1 MSANL
6 RKVGASFRTVFAPI
20 QSTYEKQGEWR
31 TQKCNPCFGAES
43 PPLSTGQQ
51 TTRFHAAPY
60 GTVSANLRKVGA
72 SFRRGTV
79 FAPIQSTYEKEA
91 TGMENPKMQ
100 SLFWCRKP
108 TSRVRT
114 SNRRFLSAANCP
126 VLCSRIGPS
135 VCGKSGLPFAEV
147 PCLHQSNLHMKKK
160 LREWRTQKC
169 NPCFGAERPPLSTGQ
184 QTARF
189 YAAPYGTVSSKLR
202 KVGASFRRGTLF
214 APIQSTYEKEATG
227 MENPKMQSLFWCRK
241 PTSQYAPSNYP
252 VPCSAVL
259 DGQANY
265 PVSCQCKFA
274 ESRGFL
280 SPRYRV
286 CTNPIY
292 IWKGSYGNGEPKNAI
307 LVLVQKAHLLVR
319 ASKLPGF
326 MQRRMGP

>member
-1 MSANL
+1 MQICGKSGLPFAEVPCLHQSNL
-6 RKVGASFRTVFAPI
+6 HMEGKLR
-20 QSTYEKQGEWR
+20 EWR

-43 PPLSTGQQ
+43 PPLSTGLQ

-79 FAPIQSTYEKEA
+79 FAPIQSTYEKKA

-100 SLFWCRKP
+100 S
-108 TSRVRT
+108 
-114 SNRRFLSAANCP
+114 
-126 VLCSRIGPS
+126 
-135 VCGKSGLPFAEV
+135 EV
-147 PCLHQSNLHMKKK
+147 PFCTNPIYICK
-160 LREWRTQKC
+160 WRTQKC

-259 DGQANY
+259 DR
-265 PVSCQCKFA
+265 QCKFA

-280 SPRYRV
+280 SPRYRANLHQSNLLHDGSLKTAKWAF
-286 CTNPIY
+286 CTQKGNPF
-292 IWKGSYGNGEPKNAI
+292 
-307 LVLVQKAHLLVR
+307 LVR
-319 ASKLPGF
+319 RGTSLHMYGQANTRF
-326 MQRRMGP
+326 HQRRMGP

>member
-1 MSANL
+1 MQICGKSGLPFAEVPCLHQSNL
-6 RKVGASFRTVFAPI
+6 HMKRKLR
-20 QSTYEKQGEWR
+20 EWR

-79 FAPIQSTYEKEA
+79 FALLQSTY
-91 TGMENPKMQ
+91 G
-100 SLFWCRKP
+100 R
-108 TSRVRT
+108 
-114 SNRRFLSAANCP
+114 
-126 VLCSRIGPS
+126 
-135 VCGKSGLPFAEV
+135 
-147 PCLHQSNLHMKKK
+147 
-160 LREWRTQKC
+160 
-169 NPCFGAERPPLSTGQ
+169 
-184 QTARF
+184 
-189 YAAPYGTVSSKLR
+189 
-202 KVGASFRRGTLF
+202 
-214 APIQSTYEKEATG
+214 EATG

-259 DGQANY
+259 DR
-265 PVSCQCKFA
+265 QCKFA